1 MTLTLRQIDRFC
13 APQQGVGTAAAPRG
27 PCRQTGGTAWPAKA
41 QPEKEQIVP
50 NLGVTKMF
58 KAGATGLRNMPS
70 AARTPQIAPGIC
82 RGGLER

>member
-1 MTLTLRQIDRFC
+1 MTFTLRQIDRFC

-41 QPEKEQIVP
+41 QIVP

-58 KAGATGLRNMPS
+58 KAGATGLRTMPS

-82 RGGLER
+82 RGGPER